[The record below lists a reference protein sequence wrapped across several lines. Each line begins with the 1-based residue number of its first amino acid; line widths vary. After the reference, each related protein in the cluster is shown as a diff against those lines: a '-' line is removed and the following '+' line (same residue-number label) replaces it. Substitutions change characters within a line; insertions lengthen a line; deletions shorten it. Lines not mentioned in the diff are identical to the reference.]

1 MQYKIKVQGNIET
14 VVLLSQQ
21 KADDYIEVELE
32 LDELDV
38 TSAES
43 KATYREIQQYVMK
56 QTGLMVSNLYIAQ
69 VKEKCGL
76 EKRKNYNMPK
86 SEDAKRP
93 QCPVEKKGLIEE
105 ALREF
110 KMI

>member
-1 MQYKIKVQGNIET
+1 M
-14 VVLLSQQ
+14 SQQ

-38 TSAES
+38 TSTES

-76 EKRKNYNMPK
+76 EKRKNYNLPRSEESRQPK
-86 SEDAKRP
+86 CPPEKEMAIMDALKHFGM
-93 QCPVEKKGLIEE
+93 V
-105 ALREF
+105 
-110 KMI
+110 